1 MRFWLHC
8 IKSLFSITSWSKP
21 VSGMLHVSCTS
32 ILWTLRKHSTWCPE
46 MEKYGIPPKKL
57 IKMVNALY
65 DVFSALRLRT
75 TRYKVTA
82 PFSLMTGVKQ
92 GCCISGFLFLFS
104 IMIIDCVMQQ
114 TVKKE
119 KTGIRLN
126 FTSIFEDRGFADD
139 NKAGWKTTQQKLGW
153 SWMPRNA
160 MYIYIDR

>member
-1 MRFWLHC
+1 
-8 IKSLFSITSWSKP
+8 
-21 VSGMLHVSCTS
+21 
-32 ILWTLRKHSTWCPE
+32 
-46 MEKYGIPPKKL
+46 MEKYGIPPTKM

-92 GCCISGFLFLFS
+92 GYCISGFLFLFS
-104 IMIIDCVMQQ
+104 IIIIDCVMQQ

-126 FTSIFEDRGFADD
+126 VTSIA
-139 NKAGWKTTQQKLGW
+139 
-153 SWMPRNA
+153 
-160 MYIYIDR
+160 

>member
-1 MRFWLHC
+1 M
-8 IKSLFSITSWSKP
+8 
-21 VSGMLHVSCTS
+21 SGMLHVSCTS
-32 ILWTLRKHSTWCPE
+32 ILWTLKKHSTWCPE

-139 NKAGWKTTQQKLGW
+139 NKAGWKTTQQKLG
-153 SWMPRNA
+153 
-160 MYIYIDR
+160 

>member
-1 MRFWLHC
+1 MITLHQIFILNNILEQASEWNATC
-8 IKSLFSITSWSKP
+8 IMYIHF
-21 VSGMLHVSCTS
+21 VDF
-32 ILWTLRKHSTWCPE
+32 
-46 MEKYGIPPKKL
+46 EKAFDLVPRDGEVWNTPPKKL

-139 NKAGWKTTQQKLGW
+139 NKAGWKTTQQKLG
-153 SWMPRNA
+153 
-160 MYIYIDR
+160 

>member
-1 MRFWLHC
+1 MRYWLHY

-104 IMIIDCVMQQ
+104 IMIIDCATDSQKRENRNSLELHLYFWRPWLCRWQQ
-114 TVKKE
+114 
-119 KTGIRLN
+119 
-126 FTSIFEDRGFADD
+126 
-139 NKAGWKTTQQKLGW
+139 
-153 SWMPRNA
+153 SWMEDNSAKVGMKLNA
-160 MYIYIDR
+160 KKCEIDR